1 MPAGE
6 SETPRPLAAP
16 VADLMPVVYTEL
28 RRIAAR
34 YISRERPGQ
43 TLQPTALVNE
53 AFLRL
58 AAERPREFQNR
69 THFVAIA
76 ALSMRQVL
84 VQRARARHAV
94 KRGGAPARITLDDQ
108 VAAEAGSDRQAF
120 GAARDVELL
129 ALDEALTRLSSL
141 DSELVR
147 LVELRY
153 FGGLTVEE
161 TAEAMESSPA
171 TVKRQWAVARA
182 WLKRAL
188 DAPKEDGQVR

>member
-1 MPAGE
+1 VAEDPEPVASLMPA
-6 SETPRPLAAP
+6 
-16 VADLMPVVYTEL
+16 VYTEL

-76 ALSMRQVL
+76 ALSMRQLL
-84 VQRARARHAV
+84 VQRARARGAL
-94 KRGGAPARITLDDQ
+94 KRGGAPARVTLDDMA
-108 VAAEAGSDRQAF
+108 VADGIANHGPSF
-120 GAARDVELL
+120 GAVRDVELL
-129 ALDEALTRLSSL
+129 ALDEALKRLGEI
-141 DSELVR
+141 DAELVR

-153 FGGLTVEE
+153 FGGLTIEE
-161 TAEAMESSPA
+161 TAEAMGSSPA
-171 TVKRQWAVARA
+171 TIKRQWAVARA

-188 DAPKEDGQVR
+188 QV